1 MKKLRN
7 IIIIFS
13 STILLNCC
21 TTNQTGEVDDEKE
34 NSGGESTQLEYSSEY
49 QHNLNVIYFI
59 PSNRSPNPDYHLRLS
74 KILLNGQNF
83 FNSWMK
89 HWGYGD
95 ESFGILKNQDKKLIK
110 IINIYGKYPNTYYPY
125 EGGHSNIKKEI
136 DAYFSDNPEERTS
149 EHYLVISAVNTIDPN
164 EVQNSDVPFYGIGG
178 RWAYALDYP
187 GMSIE
192 NLGASGTTGFEAT
205 KWIGGLLHEL
215 GHGLNLPHCGE
226 KVSEKNNPSFGTSLM
241 GGGNYTYGKTPTFL
255 EHSSCAI
262 LNNGQ
267 LFTKTPKSFYTPNA
281 TAKILNINA
290 DSDNTNINIS
300 GTFQSNIPVT
310 DITFYNRPE
319 NNTGG
324 YTAMTW
330 VGKPS
335 NNNTFSIEMP
345 LDEFREKGNLNYE
358 FSIILHHENGM
369 NTWSSYGYKF
379 ENDLPIIN
387 FGDRDEFDKSNWQ
400 IIDFSSEEISGEGSI
415 NGKAINL
422 IDGDIETYWHSR
434 WTNNLTNY
442 PHHFTIDTNNSLHA
456 SGFSIAQRNGARKIK
471 ILKLK

>member
-1 MKKLRN
+1 M
-7 IIIIFS
+7 
-13 STILLNCC
+13 
-21 TTNQTGEVDDEKE
+21 
-34 NSGGESTQLEYSSEY
+34 
-49 QHNLNVIYFI
+49 
-59 PSNRSPNPDYHLRLS
+59 
-74 KILLNGQNF
+74 
-83 FNSWMK
+83 
-89 HWGYGD
+89 
-95 ESFGILKNQDKKLIK
+95 
-110 IINIYGKYPNTYYPY
+110 
-125 EGGHSNIKKEI
+125 
-136 DAYFSDNPEERTS
+136 
-149 EHYLVISAVNTIDPN
+149 
-164 EVQNSDVPFYGIGG
+164 
-178 RWAYALDYP
+178 
-187 GMSIE
+187 
-192 NLGASGTTGFEAT
+192 
-205 KWIGGLLHEL
+205 
-215 GHGLNLPHCGE
+215 
-226 KVSEKNNPSFGTSLM
+226 
-241 GGGNYTYGKTPTFL
+241 
-255 EHSSCAI
+255 
-262 LNNGQ
+262 
-267 LFTKTPKSFYTPNA
+267 
-281 TAKILNINA
+281 
-290 DSDNTNINIS
+290 
-300 GTFQSNIPVT
+300 T

-471 ILKLK
+471 NFKIEISNNNIDWEPIYNGH